1 MMSRFRENRRVFLFL
16 FLIGIY
22 PVLFLLAQNAQ
33 IVQLQSV
40 FLPIII
46 YWSIYLIFAWIIRHL
61 LHFSPARSIIALFI
75 FSIGFNLYGLVFDLL
90 KKMDRF
96 AVEQIFIFVIYLSIL
111 LYAAYYLSRFIR
123 RIEKPVSSG
132 LLLIYSGLVIYN
144 LTLFLIPA
152 LQKNLPAQPAIPVP
166 TNTQELNFSKG
177 TSLPDIYYFVLDE
190 AIGFKQGAEY
200 FEDPEFMEF
209 GKQFEELGFFVA
221 YDSQSQST
229 NTLIEIAGRLNGM
242 EYPQDT
248 ETQAL
253 FDAIANNRVFRLLDE
268 YGYTT
273 VVFDQT
279 AIPLFYPLKTPIQA
293 DVDLVD
299 KKSEAIGYSF
309 AFDGFSQLLFN
320 ETLLRPIVQ
329 WMAISDPELG
339 RLRES
344 SIHILKRV
352 TNLSDISSPKIC
364 YIHLMVAHP
373 PFVFDRNGGPVDP
386 RTMYDWNNYPA
397 SYKYLLDQ
405 MIIISAQIQNNATP
419 ENQPIIIVQ
428 SDHGARNTERSYEG
442 LISPI
447 LVDYPEEYKR
457 AIINAVYL
465 PGQDYSMLNDQLDPQ
480 AVFPIILDRFFG
492 TTLGE

>member
-1 MMSRFRENRRVFLFL
+1 M
-16 FLIGIY
+16 
-22 PVLFLLAQNAQ
+22 
-33 IVQLQSV
+33 
-40 FLPIII
+40 
-46 YWSIYLIFAWIIRHL
+46 
-61 LHFSPARSIIALFI
+61 
-75 FSIGFNLYGLVFDLL
+75 
-90 KKMDRF
+90 
-96 AVEQIFIFVIYLSIL
+96 
-111 LYAAYYLSRFIR
+111 
-123 RIEKPVSSG
+123 
-132 LLLIYSGLVIYN
+132 
-144 LTLFLIPA
+144 
-152 LQKNLPAQPAIPVP
+152 
-166 TNTQELNFSKG
+166 
-177 TSLPDIYYFVLDE
+177 DE

-200 FEDPEFMEF
+200 FDDPEFMEF
-209 GKQFEELGFFVA
+209 GKQLEELGFFVA

-248 ETQAL
+248 ETQVL

-344 SIHILKRV
+344 SINILKRV
-352 TNLSDISSPKIC
+352 KDLSDISSPKIC

-373 PFVFDRNGGPVDP
+373 PFVFNRDGGPVDP
-386 RTMYDWNNYPA
+386 RAMYDWNNYPA

-405 MIIISAQIQNNATP
+405 MIIISAQIQSNATP

-465 PGQDYSMLNDQLDPQ
+465 PGQDYSKLNDQLDPQ
-480 AVFPIILDRFFG
+480 TVFPLILDRFFG
-492 TTLGE
+492 ITLGE